1 MQNLKKGVWKI
12 KKEKSTKEWLPF
24 ERILDNGII
33 VEKDAYVK
41 IIRVLPISYSLKSN
55 LEKESILNSY
65 KLFLKTCDFNIQ
77 ILIQSK
83 KESLS
88 KTFLILKEKSQ
99 NEKNKIK
106 EQIEK
111 YKEYVVQKN
120 NENKSASKNFYI
132 IIKNDIKESQKKE
145 ENQIS
150 EQITINK
157 LNENFFKIK
166 ETLSRCGNIV
176 YDISDKKEI
185 VEVLGSFILQKNK
198 EKGEW

>member
-1 MQNLKKGVWKI
+1 M
-12 KKEKSTKEWLPF
+12 
-24 ERILDNGII
+24 
-33 VEKDAYVK
+33 
-41 IIRVLPISYSLKSN
+41 
-55 LEKESILNSY
+55 
-65 KLFLKTCDFNIQ
+65 
-77 ILIQSK
+77 
-83 KESLS
+83 S

-198 EKGEW
+198 EKGE